1 MKLNERGMK
10 MFMRGGVCWRT
21 RRAATELNTFLH
33 GSGPNPICGHVC
45 IDVEKGNEASKCDR
59 SFRQKKKRLPLL
71 IVSKSD
77 TIGDIKAFIA
87 DRAGIPPD
95 RQSLTTTCHPRK
107 GEGTRTQ
114 INTTMSDNDLVS
126 MCSEVTL
133 LPWFK
138 IDCRVVYVE
147 GVNPAIDDGSPRRK
161 LPKLSALVPGEAEAA
176 ADGSPQRKR
185 ARLSPAV
192 PAEAEA
198 AGDGS
203 PQRKWARLSPAVP
216 AEAEAAG
223 DGSPQRKWARLSPA
237 LPAKA
242 EAAGNGDSD
251 LVKIAGNAVFTRFW
265 KPDPR
270 LEAHALLNGLTW
282 HERAIIEEY
291 DKDEHKPWK
300 SSITIRA
307 TAQATPRGAPA
318 N

>member
-59 SFRQKKKRLPLL
+59 SFRQKKKRLPHL

-114 INTTMSDNDLVS
+114 FNTTMSDNDLVS

-176 ADGSPQRKR
+176 ADGSPQRK
-185 ARLSPAV
+185 
-192 PAEAEA
+192 
-198 AGDGS
+198 
-203 PQRKWARLSPAVP
+203 WARLSPAVP

-223 DGSPQRKWARLSPA
+223 GGDNDLAEAAGDGGPTPLQLKLLGRGEELLQQQQQGGTDAEAHTRLQLQLLGHLGEPTPEEQEQLLGCGEGILYLLLQHQQRQQVDNDLATDDGGIPRRKSPRLSPA
-237 LPAKA
+237 V
-242 EAAGNGDSD
+242 G
-251 LVKIAGNAVFTRFW
+251 
-265 KPDPR
+265 
-270 LEAHALLNGLTW
+270 
-282 HERAIIEEY
+282 
-291 DKDEHKPWK
+291 
-300 SSITIRA
+300 
-307 TAQATPRGAPA
+307 TAR
-318 N
+318 